1 MHFLTFKISVVVVS
15 CTFLPFCIFQ
25 VFLEEFCDI
34 RSQPPVEY
42 YNVSRNFVKSARCSF
57 LQKFFGWKRALLIV
71 GFISCSSGR
80 YGQWHKD
87 KTQQNVRNVPRI
99 IIFVV
104 GGASYS
110 EMRAAYEVTNA
121 NKNWEVIVGQ
131 SHDKL

>member
-1 MHFLTFKISVVVVS
+1 LGQS
-15 CTFLPFCIFQ
+15 
-25 VFLEEFCDI
+25 
-34 RSQPPVEY
+34 
-42 YNVSRNFVKSARCSF
+42 
-57 LQKFFGWKRALLIV
+57 FGWKRALLIV
-71 GFISCSSGR
+71 RFIYCSSGR

-131 SHDKL
+131 